1 MLLGIIHNISILL
14 ALSMLHYLF
23 GLKPVNQF
31 KGVRE
36 ISLGIVIG
44 SIGIILMLSPWTLQP
59 GLVFDSRSI
68 LLSVTG
74 LIIGPIPTIIA
85 MATTALYRI
94 YMAGDG
100 IVMGVA
106 TILTSGTTGIL
117 WGAFRKNWY
126 KKNRV
131 KELLMLGLLT
141 HIIMIADMIFLP
153 EELRLSTL
161 INVGPVVMTA
171 YPLATV
177 FLGIVMLTNIDRY
190 ESMSRYKEAEER
202 KTSFFN
208 ASKDMMFIK
217 DNNFRYLEVNEALLR
232 FFGKGASEVIGKT
245 DSELLKEGDL
255 DDVIISDNEVLDKN
269 STVKIE
275 ERFGARLYE
284 ATKFPVILESGK
296 YGVGG
301 VVRDLTSAAQKR
313 EVQEAILN
321 ISRSSL
327 NQTNLSKFLEE
338 VHKQLGSILSANNI
352 YVALYDKVKD
362 EYSYPYFVDEVDTVE
377 PGLTEVLH
385 GSLTDY
391 VRRSGKGKIIN
402 FNIEEDLRKDG
413 LIFATYGTDSSVWMG
428 APLFDVNF
436 QEVIGVIVVQDYEDS
451 RAYNEDDLALLEIF
465 ANNIGMF
472 IERIKNIEILKEAK
486 IRAEESDKLK
496 SSFLANMSHEIRTP
510 MNGIMGFANLLLEEV
525 EDPEHKGY
533 LEIIS
538 KSADRLLATIND
550 VLDISRIEAGQ
561 VVISNSV
568 FDLNELVTE
577 LHGFFKANT
586 TKLDI
591 RISLGSSEPFMVNTD
606 KIKLNQILTN
616 LLGNAIKFTKEG
628 YVELGYSVGIDNF
641 TLFVKD
647 TGIGIPED
655 KLEAVFDRFVQAHTT
670 SDNEFEGTGLGLSIS
685 KLFAEILGGR
695 LWVKSKIGEGST
707 FFLTLPQE

>member
-31 KGVRE
+31 KGIRE
-36 ISLGIVIG
+36 ILLGIVIG

-141 HIIMIADMIFLP
+141 HIIMIADLIFLP

-190 ESMSRYKEAEER
+190 ESMSKYKEAEER

-208 ASKDMMFIK
+208 ASKDMMYIK
-217 DNNFRYLEVNEALLR
+217 DNNFRYLEVNDSLLD
-232 FFGKGASEVIGKT
+232 FFGKSANEVMGRT
-245 DSELLKEGDL
+245 DSELLADGDL

-269 STVKIE
+269 STIKIE
-275 ERFGARLYE
+275 ERFGSRLYE

-327 NQTNLSKFLEE
+327 THTSLSKFLEE
-338 VHKQLGSILSANNI
+338 VHHQLGSIISAKNI
-352 YVALYDKVKD
+352 YVALYDKARDV
-362 EYSYPYFVDEVDTVE
+362 YSYPYYVDEVDTVE
-377 PGLTEVLH
+377 PGLTETLH

-391 VRRSGKGKIIN
+391 VRRGGKGKIIN

>member
-1 MLLGIIHNISILL
+1 MVLGIIHNISILL

-23 GLKPVNQF
+23 GVKPVNQY

-36 ISLGIVIG
+36 ISLGIVVG
-44 SIGIILMLSPWTLQP
+44 LIGIILMLSPWSLQP

-68 LLSVTG
+68 LLSVAG

-117 WGAFRKNWY
+117 WGALRRDWY
-126 KKNRV
+126 RKNRV
-131 KELLMLGLLT
+131 KELLLLGILT
-141 HIIMIADMIFLP
+141 HALMIANIIFLP
-153 EELRLSTL
+153 VELRLSTL
-161 INVGPVVMTA
+161 INVGPVVITA
-171 YPLATV
+171 YPLATF

-190 ESMSRYKEAEER
+190 ESTAKYKEAEER

-208 ASKDMMFIK
+208 ASKDMMYIK
-217 DNNFRYLEVNEALLR
+217 DNNFRYIEVNDALLD
-232 FFGKGASEVIGKT
+232 FFGKKSGEVIGKT
-245 DSELLKEGDL
+245 DSELLTEGDL
-255 DDVIISDNEVLDKN
+255 DDVIISDNEVLDK
-269 STVKIE
+269 SITVRIE
-275 ERFGARLYE
+275 EKFGARLYE

-296 YGVGG
+296 YGIGG

-321 ISRSSL
+321 ISKSSL
-327 NQTNLSKFLEE
+327 IQTNLSKFLEE
-338 VHKQLGSILSANNI
+338 VHYQLGTIISAKNI
-352 YVALYDKVKD
+352 YVAMYNKVSD
-362 EYSYPYFVDEVDTVE
+362 MYSYPYFVDEVDTIE
-377 PGLTEVLH
+377 PGFTESLH

-402 FNIEEDLRKDG
+402 MNIEESLRKDG
-413 LIFATYGTDSSVWMG
+413 LIFSTYGTDSSVWMG

-436 QEVIGVIVVQDYEDS
+436 KEVIGVIVVQDYHDT
-451 RAYNEDDLALLEIF
+451 RAYNDDDLALLEIF

-472 IERIKNIEILKEAK
+472 IERINNIEILKEAK
-486 IRAEESDKLK
+486 LKAEESDKLK

-533 LEIIS
+533 LEIIT

-561 VVISNSV
+561 VVV
-568 FDLNELVTE
+568 AKGEFDLNNLLIE

-586 TKLDI
+586 TKVEL
-591 RISLGSSEPFMVNTD
+591 RLSPGKAGSYIVNTD
-606 KIKLNQILTN
+606 KVKLNQILTN
-616 LLGNAIKFTKEG
+616 LIGNAIKFTKEG
-628 YVELGYSVGIDNF
+628 YVEIGYTTGINNF

-655 KLEAVFDRFVQAHTT
+655 KLEVVFDRFVQANTT
-670 SDNEFEGTGLGLSIS
+670 SENEFEGTGLGLSIS
-685 KLFAEILGGR
+685 KLFADILGGK
-695 LWVKSKIGEGST
+695 LWVKSKVGEGST

>member
-1 MLLGIIHNISILL
+1 MVLGIIHNISILL

-23 GLKPVNQF
+23 GLKPVNQY
-31 KGVRE
+31 KGVME
-36 ISLGIVIG
+36 ISLGVLVGMVGIV
-44 SIGIILMLSPWTLQP
+44 LMLSPWTLQP

-68 LLSVTG
+68 LLAVSG
-74 LIIGPIPTIIA
+74 LIVGPIPTIIA

-106 TILTSGTTGIL
+106 SILTSGATGIL
-117 WGAFRKNWY
+117 WGALRKNWY

-141 HIIMIADMIFLP
+141 HVLMIADMIFLP
-153 EELRLSTL
+153 AELRLSTF
-161 INVGPVVMTA
+161 INVGPVVITA
-171 YPLATV
+171 YPIATV
-177 FLGIVMLTNIDRY
+177 FLGVVMLTNIDRY
-190 ESMSRYKEAEER
+190 ESTAKYKEAEER

-217 DNNFRYLEVNEALLR
+217 DNNFRYIEVNDALLQ
-232 FFGKGASEVIGKT
+232 FFGKSANEVLGKT
-245 DSELLKEGDL
+245 DGELLVEGDL
-255 DDVIISDNEVLDKN
+255 DDVMISDNEVLDKN
-269 STVKIE
+269 VTVKIE
-275 ERFGARLYE
+275 ERFGTRLYE
-284 ATKFPVILESGK
+284 ATKFPVILESGN

-313 EVQEAILN
+313 EVQEAILS

-327 NQTNLSKFLEE
+327 SQTNLAKFLEE
-338 VHKQLGSILSANNI
+338 VHHQLGTIISAKNI
-352 YVALYDKVKD
+352 YVAMYDKVGD
-362 EYSYPYFVDEVDTVE
+362 VYSYPYFVDEVDIIE
-377 PGLTEVLH
+377 PGFTESLH

-402 FNIEEDLRKDG
+402 LNIEENLRKDG
-413 LIFATYGTDSSVWMG
+413 LIFSTYGTDSSVWMG

-451 RAYNEDDLALLEIF
+451 KAYNEDDLALLEIF
-465 ANNIGMF
+465 ANNIGIF

-486 IRAEESDKLK
+486 LKAEESDKLK

-561 VVISNSV
+561 VVISKSV
-568 FDLNELVTE
+568 FNLNELLTE

-586 TKLDI
+586 TKLDL
-591 RISLGSSEPFMVNTD
+591 RISCGVLEAFIVNTD
-606 KIKLNQILTN
+606 KVKLNQILTN
-616 LLGNAIKFTKEG
+616 LIGNAIKFTKEG
-628 YVELGYSVGIDNF
+628 YVEIGYTTGIDNF
-641 TLFVKD
+641 TIFVKD

-655 KLEAVFDRFVQAHTT
+655 KLQVVFDRFVQAHST
-670 SDNEFEGTGLGLSIS
+670 SENEFEGTGLGLSIS
-685 KLFAEILGGR
+685 KLFAEILGGY
-695 LWVKSKIGEGST
+695 LWVESKVGEGST
-707 FFLTLPQE
+707 FFLTLPQD

>member
-1 MLLGIIHNISILL
+1 M
-14 ALSMLHYLF
+14 
-23 GLKPVNQF
+23 
-31 KGVRE
+31 E
-36 ISLGIVIG
+36 ISLGVLVGMVGIV
-44 SIGIILMLSPWTLQP
+44 LMLSPWTLQP

-68 LLSVTG
+68 LLAVSG
-74 LIIGPIPTIIA
+74 LIVGPIPTIIA

-106 TILTSGTTGIL
+106 SILTSGATGIL
-117 WGAFRKNWY
+117 WGALRKNWY

-141 HIIMIADMIFLP
+141 HVLMIADMIFLP
-153 EELRLSTL
+153 AELRLSTF
-161 INVGPVVMTA
+161 INVGPVVITA
-171 YPLATV
+171 YPIATV
-177 FLGIVMLTNIDRY
+177 FLGIVMLTNIDRF
-190 ESMSRYKEAEER
+190 ESTAKYKEAEER

-217 DNNFRYLEVNEALLR
+217 DNNFRYIEVNDALLQ
-232 FFGKGASEVIGKT
+232 FFGKSANEVLGKT
-245 DSELLKEGDL
+245 DGELLVEGDL
-255 DDVIISDNEVLDKN
+255 DDVMISDNEVLDKN
-269 STVKIE
+269 VTVKIE
-275 ERFGARLYE
+275 ERFGPRLYE
-284 ATKFPVILESGK
+284 ATKFPVILESGN

-313 EVQEAILN
+313 EVQEAILS

-327 NQTNLSKFLEE
+327 SQTNLAKFLEE
-338 VHKQLGSILSANNI
+338 VHHQLGTIISAKNI
-352 YVALYDKVKD
+352 YVAMYDKVGD
-362 EYSYPYFVDEVDTVE
+362 VYSYPYFVDEVDIIE
-377 PGLTEVLH
+377 PGFTESLH

-402 FNIEEDLRKDG
+402 LNIEENLRKDG
-413 LIFATYGTDSSVWMG
+413 LIFSTYGTDSSVWMG

-451 RAYNEDDLALLEIF
+451 KAYNEDDLALLEIF
-465 ANNIGMF
+465 ANNIGIF

-486 IRAEESDKLK
+486 LKAEESDKLK

-561 VVISNSV
+561 VVISKSV
-568 FDLNELVTE
+568 FNLNELLTE

-586 TKLDI
+586 TKLDL
-591 RISLGSSEPFMVNTD
+591 RISCGVPEAFIVNTD
-606 KIKLNQILTN
+606 KVKLNQILTN
-616 LLGNAIKFTKEG
+616 LIGNAIKFTKEG
-628 YVELGYSVGIDNF
+628 YVEIGYTTGIDNF
-641 TLFVKD
+641 TIFVKD

-655 KLEAVFDRFVQAHTT
+655 KLQVVFDRFVQAHST
-670 SDNEFEGTGLGLSIS
+670 SENEFEGTGLGLSIS
-685 KLFAEILGGR
+685 KLFAEILGGH
-695 LWVKSKIGEGST
+695 LWVESKVGEGST
-707 FFLTLPQE
+707 FFLTLPQD

>member
-44 SIGIILMLSPWTLQP
+44 LIGIILMLSPWTLQP

-117 WGAFRKNWY
+117 WGALRKNWY

-131 KELLMLGLLT
+131 KELLLLGLLT

-153 EELRLSTL
+153 EELRLSTFL
-161 INVGPVVMTA
+161 NVGPVVLTA

-190 ESMSRYKEAEER
+190 ESMSKYKEAEER

-208 ASKDMMFIK
+208 ASKDMMYIK
-217 DNNFRYLEVNEALLR
+217 DNNFRYLEVNDSLLD
-232 FFGKGASEVIGKT
+232 FFGKSANEVMGRT
-245 DSELLKEGDL
+245 DSELLAEGDL

-269 STVKIE
+269 STIKIE
-275 ERFGARLYE
+275 ERFGSRLYE

-327 NQTNLSKFLEE
+327 THTSLSKFLEE
-338 VHKQLGSILSANNI
+338 VHHQLGSIISAKNI
-352 YVALYDKVKD
+352 YVALYDKARDV
-362 EYSYPYFVDEVDTVE
+362 YSYPYYVDEVDTVE
-377 PGLTEVLH
+377 PGLTETLH

-402 FNIEEDLRKDG
+402 VNIEDSLRKDG

-436 QEVIGVIVVQDYEDS
+436 KEVIGVIVVQDYDDS
-451 RAYNEDDLALLEIF
+451 RAYNDDDLALLEIF

-533 LEIIS
+533 LEIIT

-561 VVISNSV
+561 VVISKCE
-568 FDLNELVTE
+568 FDLNDLVTE

-586 TKLDI
+586 TKVDL
-591 RISLGSSEPFMVNTD
+591 RITLGSSEPYLVNTD
-606 KIKLNQILTN
+606 KVKLNQILTN
-616 LLGNAIKFTKEG
+616 LIGNAIKFTNDG
-628 YVELGYSVGIDNF
+628 YVEVGYTKGISNF
-641 TLFVKD
+641 TVYVKD

-670 SDNEFEGTGLGLSIS
+670 SNNEFEGTGLGLSIS

-695 LWVKSKIGEGST
+695 LWVKSKVGEGST